1 MRRIVPAL
9 FLILLPTIAMSQEA
23 PKLETTT
30 QKASYIIGQNMGSGL
45 AADSVPIDF
54 EALMQGFKDAL
65 AGKPSVLTPEE
76 SQATMTAFQAIVQE
90 VQKKKA
96 EEASKKDIA
105 YLAANKKKEGVVTTE
120 SGLQYK
126 ILKPGTGAT
135 PKPEDTVVCHYKGT
149 FLDGKEFDSSYSRNE
164 PASFPVLQ
172 VIKGWTEALQLM
184 KVGAKWQLTIPGNLA
199 YGPQGRSGIPPNA
212 VLLFDIELL
221 EIAGAK

>member
-9 FLILLPTIAMSQEA
+9 ILILLPTIAMSQEA
-23 PKLETTT
+23 PKLETVP
-30 QKASYIIGQNMGSGL
+30 QKASYLIGQNIGGSLAGDGVPVDVAALIQGL
-45 AADSVPIDF
+45 
-54 EALMQGFKDAL
+54 KDAL
-65 AGKPSVLTPEE
+65 SGKPSAISAEE

-90 VQKKKA
+90 AQAKKA
-96 EEASKKDIA
+96 AEAGKKDTV
-105 YLAANKKKEGVVTTE
+105 YLAANKKKEGVLTTK

-126 ILKPGTGAT
+126 IIKPGTGAT

-164 PASFPVLQ
+164 PASFPVQ
-172 VIKGWTEALQLM
+172 GVIAGWTEALQLM
-184 KVGAKWQLTIPGNLA
+184 KVGAKWQLTIPGELA
-199 YGPQGRSGIPPNA
+199 YGPQGRPGIPANA